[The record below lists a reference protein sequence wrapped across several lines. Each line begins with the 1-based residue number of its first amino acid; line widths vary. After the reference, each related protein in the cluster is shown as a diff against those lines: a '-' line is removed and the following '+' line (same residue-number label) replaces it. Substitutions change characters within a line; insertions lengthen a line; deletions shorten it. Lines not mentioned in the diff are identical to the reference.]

1 MKKFLL
7 ICHLQDADQRAEVS
21 KPEKEEI
28 LAKFSQAE
36 KMLEEWKSRVH
47 KLEEDNAKV
56 WRSHENSIKI
66 LNRMSMD
73 SKNHVDKLVGLI
85 FELNYCLLT
94 LIIILLLYMNTLSS
108 PLHCLV

>member
-1 MKKFLL
+1 M
-7 ICHLQDADQRAEVS
+7 ICHRQDPDQRAEVS

-47 KLEEDNAKV
+47 KLEDNAKV